1 MAVNKSF
8 PSLSDIAIFWPLK
21 FYPLPFPFSG
31 LHIIRINYGAMKT
44 CVGEALDNV
53 IFNILTTTVGY
64 HKSHKKLKSIFS
76 FIKDRS

>member
-8 PSLSDIAIFWPLK
+8 PSLSDIAIFW

-64 HKSHKKLKSIFS
+64 HKSHIKLKSIFS